1 MEETLPLSGIRV
13 LDLSRVWAGPVAAR
27 VLADFGAEVIS
38 IVAASLLTAE
48 AVPEAVAKMLGVYP
62 DNDPGERPWN
72 RSSVANDFGR
82 NKLGITLDLSRDAG
96 RDIFKQLV
104 GISDVVLENFSPR
117 VMPNFGLDYENL
129 KKINP
134 GIILCSMPGYG
145 EDGPYRDY
153 ISLGTNLDPFSGL
166 ASLMG
171 YPGEGPMMSGNA
183 YPDPV
188 ASITAANAMLTA
200 LFYRKRTGRGQYI
213 DLSQAE
219 ASVCLV
225 GEAVLG
231 SALNNKVP
239 EPRGNRHP
247 CHAPHNAYP
256 CRGED
261 KWVAIAVTSDE
272 QWLALGEAMAHP
284 DWMDDDRFSDQLKR
298 WNHQDEMDEWISA
311 WTRPQSHIELMH
323 LLQKA
328 GVPAGAVVNA
338 PELVSDPHLSDRGFF
353 WEIEH
358 PEAGKHRYCGL
369 PIKLSKTPAGSKRP
383 APCLGEHNEQV
394 LGEILGLSEEE
405 IKGLEEEKIISKV
418 PTGEI

>member
-1 MEETLPLSGIRV
+1 M
-13 LDLSRVWAGPVAAR
+13 
-27 VLADFGAEVIS
+27 
-38 IVAASLLTAE
+38 
-48 AVPEAVAKMLGVYP
+48 
-62 DNDPGERPWN
+62 
-72 RSSVANDFGR
+72 
-82 NKLGITLDLSRDAG
+82 
-96 RDIFKQLV
+96 
-104 GISDVVLENFSPR
+104 
-117 VMPNFGLDYENL
+117 
-129 KKINP
+129 
-134 GIILCSMPGYG
+134 
-145 EDGPYRDY
+145 
-153 ISLGTNLDPFSGL
+153 
-166 ASLMG
+166 
-171 YPGEGPMMSGNA
+171 
-183 YPDPV
+183 
-188 ASITAANAMLTA
+188 
-200 LFYRKRTGRGQYI
+200 
-213 DLSQAE
+213 
-219 ASVCLV
+219 
-225 GEAVLG
+225 
-231 SALNNKVP
+231 
-239 EPRGNRHP
+239 
-247 CHAPHNAYP
+247 
-256 CRGED
+256 
-261 KWVAIAVTSDE
+261 AIAVTSDE